1 MKRPSLIS
9 VILPVLVCMFICI
22 LSFGPVMAQ
31 SSRPSGSFAS
41 KYGPPQQTPKEV
53 PKEAAASTPT
63 DKNAADLNK
72 QPAPKPQPQIKMGP
86 VRITL
91 GGAQN
96 NRSTQPPAVQISPQ
110 DIAKIQKIMEIIN
123 MGKKRTRVDYCG
135 AIVCFVLDSRRMS

>member
-9 VILPVLVCMFICI
+9 VILPVLVCIFICI

-31 SSRPSGSFAS
+31 SSPSGRFVS
-41 KYGPPQQTPKEV
+41 KSAPPQRTPEEV

-63 DKNAADLNK
+63 DKNAADLDK
-72 QPAPKPQPQIKMGP
+72 QPAPKPEPQIKLPP

-96 NRSTQPPAVQISPQ
+96 NRSTRPPTVQISPQ

-123 MGKKRTRVDYCG
+123 VGQKN
-135 AIVCFVLDSRRMS
+135 RR

>member
-9 VILPVLVCMFICI
+9 VILPVLVCMLICI

-31 SSRPSGSFAS
+31 ASRPSRSLAS

-53 PKEAAASTPT
+53 PKEAAASTPA

-72 QPAPKPQPQIKMGP
+72 QPAPQPQLKLPP

-91 GGAQN
+91 GAPSN
-96 NRSTQPPAVQISPQ
+96 NRNRTRPPAVQISPQ
-110 DIAKIQKIMEIIN
+110 EIAKIQKIMEIIN
-123 MGKKRTRVDYCG
+123 MGQKN
-135 AIVCFVLDSRRMS
+135 RR